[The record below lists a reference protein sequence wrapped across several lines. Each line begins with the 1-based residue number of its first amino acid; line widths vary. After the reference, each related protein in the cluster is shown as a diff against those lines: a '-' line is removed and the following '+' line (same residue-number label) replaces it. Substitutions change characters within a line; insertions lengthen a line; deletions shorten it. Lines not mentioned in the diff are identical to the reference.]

1 MASFLAWWKRFAAR
15 YTQFVEKQGFL
26 IIVAACVGVIAATAV
41 WTHSD
46 GQSPATPTPP
56 VYEAA
61 PAAQVQQESLQ
72 SVSTPTPAPTF
83 APWQPPTDSL
93 VVLSGFDATR
103 LKRSAVTGLWRLHD
117 AVDLQC
123 EVGEQIRAMAGGE
136 VVETGSKGL
145 LGAYVTIDHGQGLCA
160 QYAGMTLLAGL
171 RAGDP
176 VEAGQVLGFAGNGVV
191 DETDLGVHL
200 HLRVTRDGHAIDPM
214 SLLK

>member
-1 MASFLAWWKRFAAR
+1 M
-15 YTQFVEKQGFL
+15 
-26 IIVAACVGVIAATAV
+26 
-41 WTHSD
+41 
-46 GQSPATPTPP
+46 
-56 VYEAA
+56 
-61 PAAQVQQESLQ
+61 
-72 SVSTPTPAPTF
+72 
-83 APWQPPTDSL
+83 
-93 VVLSGFDATR
+93 LSGFDATR

-200 HLRVTRDGHAIDPM
+200 HLRVTREGQAIDPM

>member
-26 IIVAACVGVIAATAV
+26 IIVVACVGVIAATAV
-41 WTHSD
+41 WTRSD
-46 GQSPATPTPP
+46 GQLPTAPTPP

-61 PAAQVQQESLQ
+61 PAAHVQQQSLQ
-72 SVSTPTPAPTF
+72 SAATPTPAPTF
-83 APWQPPTDSL
+83 APWQRPTDSL
-93 VVLSGFDATR
+93 VVLSGFDAAR
-103 LKRSAVTGLWRLHD
+103 LKRSAVTQLWRLHD

-123 EVGEQIRAMAGGE
+123 GVGEQIRSMADG
-136 VVETGSKGL
+136 VVLETDSRGL
-145 LGAYVTIDHGQGLCA
+145 LGAYVTVDHGQGLCA

-171 RAGDP
+171 QSGDP

-200 HLRVTRDGHAIDPM
+200 HLRVTRDGRAIDPM

>member
-41 WTHSD
+41 WTRSD
-46 GQSPATPTPP
+46 EQLPTAPTPP

-61 PAAQVQQESLQ
+61 PAAQVQQQSLQ
-72 SVSTPTPAPTF
+72 SAATPTPAPAF
-83 APWQPPTDSL
+83 APWQRPTGSL
-93 VVLSGFDATR
+93 MVLSGFDAAR
-103 LKRSAVTGLWRLHD
+103 LKRSAVTQLWRLHD

-123 EVGEQIRAMAGGE
+123 EVGEQIRSMADG
-136 VVETGSKGL
+136 VVQETDSRGL

-160 QYAGMTLLAGL
+160 LYAGMTLLSGL

-200 HLRVTRDGHAIDPM
+200 HLRVTKGGQAIDPM

>member
-41 WTHSD
+41 WTRSD
-46 GQSPATPTPP
+46 EQLPTAPTPP

-61 PAAQVQQESLQ
+61 PASQVQQQSLQ
-72 SVSTPTPAPTF
+72 SAATPTPAPTF
-83 APWQPPTDSL
+83 APWQRPTDSL
-93 VVLSGFDATR
+93 VVLSGFDAAR
-103 LKRSAVTGLWRLHD
+103 LKRSAVTRLWRLHD

-123 EVGEQIRAMAGGE
+123 EVGEQIRSMADG
-136 VVETGSKGL
+136 VVLEADSRGL
-145 LGAYVTIDHGQGLCA
+145 LGAYVAIDHGQGLCA

-171 RAGDP
+171 RSGDP

-200 HLRVTRDGHAIDPM
+200 HLRVTKDGQAIDPM